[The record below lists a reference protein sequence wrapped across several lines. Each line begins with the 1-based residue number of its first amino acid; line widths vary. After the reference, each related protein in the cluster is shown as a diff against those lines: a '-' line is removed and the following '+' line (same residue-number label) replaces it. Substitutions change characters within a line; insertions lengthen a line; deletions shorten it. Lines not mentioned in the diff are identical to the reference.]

1 MLDSTRQYEMLIR
14 PLGRGAADEYWH
26 NGSVWI
32 EGREG
37 SKYTIDLINRSSAR
51 ACFVVSVD
59 GLDVLEGKP
68 AGLDSQGYIVGPGK
82 SVSIPGWRLND
93 QEAAEFFFS
102 RTKDSYVTQIG
113 GTVTNTGVIGGMIFA
128 EKQVYNYYSPVNQY
142 MQTTYPS
149 TLRTADTWM
158 YNGPPIGANNLR
170 RFGANLTAK
179 DVLDAARRIPCMS
192 SNSVH
197 TSGTSQDVGTGFG
210 QATDWHTK
218 EAQFTRNNPS
228 QPDAIIAIYYN
239 TAKNLQKMGIRLKT
253 KHNPSYQANPF
264 PAYSSPAAG
273 CPTPP
278 GWRP

>member
-1 MLDSTRQYEMLIR
+1 MLDASRQYEVLIR

-37 SKYTIDLINRSSAR
+37 SKYTIDLINRGTAR

-68 AGLDSQGYIVGPGK
+68 AGLDSQGYIVNPGTTV
-82 SVSIPGWRLND
+82 SVPGWRLND
-93 QEAAEFFFS
+93 AQAAEFFFS

-113 GTVTNTGVIGGMIFA
+113 GTVTNTGVIGAMIFA
-128 EKQVYNYYSPVNQY
+128 EQPVL
-142 MQTTYPS
+142 TYPS
-149 TLRTADTWM
+149 YYRQPILTYPNTTLTLNNMTWNSS
-158 YNGPPIGANNLR
+158 YIST
-170 RFGANLTAK
+170 ANLTANA
-179 DVLDAARRIPCMS
+179 VRSAAASIPVMS
-192 SNSVH
+192 SQAVAESNS
-197 TSGTSQDVGTGFG
+197 SQDVGTGFG
-210 QATDWHTK
+210 HATDWHTN
-218 EAQFTRNNPS
+218 EAQFTKRNPS
-228 QPDAIIAIYYN
+228 QPDALIAIYYN

-264 PAYSSPAAG
+264 PAYASPSNG
-273 CPTPP
+273 CPTPS